1 MKCELE
7 HWDNI
12 KKDCKYP
19 EDDNND
25 GYVYGIY
32 VLDGDDII
40 DVEWFKTDKERFKV
54 IDKYNLEIVNQMDY
68 FSD

>member
-12 KKDCKYP
+12 KKDCKSP

-40 DVEWFKTDKERFKV
+40 DVEWFKTDKERFNV

-68 FSD
+68 CSD